1 MRLRKDDEALI
12 AEHRELVRTAEGAR
26 SHAHAPYS
34 EYAVGSALLLSDG
47 RVIPGSNVENAS
59 YGLTVC
65 AERIAIFRWIT
76 ETPPDERAELSA
88 IAVAAGPR
96 GAAASGGRPCGA
108 CLQVIREFAADPV
121 VLISDGDEVDRVRL
135 SDLLPDP
142 FVPPF
147 GPGAPAATDPHRGK
161 S

>member
-65 AERIAIFRWIT
+65 AERIAIVRWIT
-76 ETPPDERAELSA
+76 A

-147 GPGAPAATDPHRGK
+147 GPGAPAATDPHRGR